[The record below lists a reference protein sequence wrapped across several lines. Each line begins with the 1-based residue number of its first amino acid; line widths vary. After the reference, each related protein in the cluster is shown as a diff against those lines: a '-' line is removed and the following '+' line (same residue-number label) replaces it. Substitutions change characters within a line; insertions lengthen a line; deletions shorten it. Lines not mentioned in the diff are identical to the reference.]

1 MRQHNPLGLA
11 GAPGRMHEHGRSLGL
26 CAGDQL
32 VSQVRIA
39 GEQLRA
45 LCLERVPRDQARI
58 GVSGQSTRIVV
69 DNALDRRALLTQIED
84 LVDLLLVFGKRETRA
99 CFVNEVADFIE
110 GCIRERRH
118 CVSMDS
124 AGSQHSGVKSRPVV
138 AQHQHDVA
146 CFETQSFKT
155 SCAAKHD
162 IKQLLPRRLLPD
174 ALAFLAHCDTVG
186 KGSGILRQNANQR
199 AVGFEI
205 PGRSLLSGRHARP
218 RCKPRPLV
226 GRRRRR
232 PVYRCRS
239 WRHNSTPAC
248 DRKCR

>member
-11 GAPGRMHEHGRSLGL
+11 GAPGRMHEHGGSLGQ

-45 LCLERVPRDQARI
+45 LCLERVPRDQAWI
-58 GVSGQSTRIVV
+58 GVNGQSTRIVV
-69 DNALDRRALLTQIED
+69 GNVFDRRALLTQIED
-84 LVDLLLVFGKRETRA
+84 LVNLLLVFGKRETRA

-110 GCIRERRH
+110 GCIRKRRH
-118 CVSMDS
+118 RVSVES
-124 AGSQHSGVKSRPVV
+124 AGGQHSGVKSRAVV
-138 AQHQHDVA
+138 AEHQHDVT
-146 CFETQSFKT
+146 CLETQSFKT
-155 SCAAKHD
+155 GCAAKHD

-174 ALAFLAHCDTVG
+174 ALAFLAHGDPVG
-186 KGSGILRQNANQR
+186 KGPGILRQNADQR
-199 AVGFEI
+199 GVSFEI
-205 PGRSLLSGRHARP
+205 PGRGLLSGRHARP

-232 PVYRCRS
+232 PVHRCRS
-239 WRHNSTPAC
+239 WRRNSTPAC